1 MSRYCLPDSTSLY
14 SYNPETSSRVTL
26 ATLGTVFQTEL
37 HHLMKSYPLSVIDLN
52 MASELSSFSE

>member
-37 HHLMKSYPLSVIDLN
+37 HHLMKSVISVIRDRF
-52 MASELSSFSE
+52 EHGE